1 MSTKSLSIV
10 FFSLF
15 IIIISAAGCKK
26 KCGVCDYGTACN
38 NGYCFC
44 PNGYEGDSCKKL
56 SSTKYVGSYTVS
68 DPCSGSSSYN
78 LSIYADPYIANKLW
92 FNGLFGQ
99 SIEVDIYSDASKQGI
114 TLGIPDQN
122 FGVAE
127 VTGTGTYQAV
137 NGYARITLN
146 VDYVSG
152 GVDRPCT
159 VILQQY

>member
-1 MSTKSLSIV
+1 MSFKSLHIA

-15 IIIISAAGCKK
+15 IIILSAAGCKK
-26 KCGVCDYGTACN
+26 SCGVCDYGTACN

-44 PNGYEGDSCKKL
+44 PNGYEGDSCKTL
-56 SSTKYVGSYTVS
+56 SATKYLHNFTVS
-68 DPCSGSSSYN
+68 DPCSGSSTYSVYVT
-78 LSIYADPYIANKLW
+78 ADPYIANKLW
-92 FNGLFGQ
+92 FNNLFGQ
-99 SIEVDIYSDASKQGI
+99 AIEVDIYSDASKQGV
-114 TLGIPDQN
+114 TLGIPDQD

-137 NGYARITLN
+137 NGYGRITLN
-146 VDYVSG
+146 VDYVAG